1 MFVWLFCFVFHVLP
15 YLDSSKVVA
24 EKQSSLQSDFKCFKD
39 YCFRGSG
46 FLLFGEEKGFL
57 GGGGGFSVSFF

>member
-1 MFVWLFCFVFHVLP
+1 M
-15 YLDSSKVVA
+15 VA

-46 FLLFGEEKGFL
+46 FLLFGEEKSFF
-57 GGGGGFSVSFF
+57 GGGGGFSLSFF